1 MFSSRFVGL
10 RSFDAY
16 VCRAGKVAANLT
28 CDGSIDAGWTKI
40 ITGPADSF
48 PGVNPRPG
56 TQDECLRY
64 FTASPQPLAT
74 HVKFVVTNNQCTG
87 QPSFQGDQDLDP
99 ANNAECRTGI
109 RRSEVHTAEIE
120 VFAAK
125 PTRRRHARLDRVAAT
140 RTSSCGE
147 GRHAPALS
155 ASGDML
161 AAVNVLVVAFAVIA
175 GVAGSVQVAVMAKLG
190 DRVGVFGALAW
201 ATSLAAL
208 LAVALMLVARQSFGE
223 FAAAARQP
231 VWLWSGALM
240 SIIIVLAITVAG
252 SRIGVIATVSV
263 LLAGQFAAGAAIDR
277 WGLLGAERV
286 GVGWWKI
293 VGILLL
299 GIGAGLTLK
308 R

>member
-1 MFSSRFVGL
+1 M
-10 RSFDAY
+10 
-16 VCRAGKVAANLT
+16 
-28 CDGSIDAGWTKI
+28 
-40 ITGPADSF
+40 
-48 PGVNPRPG
+48 
-56 TQDECLRY
+56 
-64 FTASPQPLAT
+64 
-74 HVKFVVTNNQCTG
+74 
-87 QPSFQGDQDLDP
+87 
-99 ANNAECRTGI
+99 
-109 RRSEVHTAEIE
+109 
-120 VFAAK
+120 
-125 PTRRRHARLDRVAAT
+125 AT
-140 RTSSCGE
+140 RTWTRPTTPSAERASGRASCTPPRSRCSAPSRPSTACSQRRASRTWHHRSGE

-161 AAVNVLVVAFAVIA
+161 AAVNVLVVAFAVLA
-175 GVAGSVQVAVMAKLG
+175 GIAGSVQVAVMAKLG

-201 ATSLAAL
+201 ATTLAAL

-223 FAAAARQP
+223 FSAAARQP